1 MNMCQHIG
9 LQENVPLRPE
19 ISLYV
24 LIFSYWV
31 SMKPL
36 GYVFFVLPP
45 LKRNIIDKEELNFEV
60 ICFVFLKVSFGNMK

>member
-1 MNMCQHIG
+1 MCLHIG
-9 LQENVPLRPE
+9 LEENASFQPE

-24 LIFSYWV
+24 LIFSYWL
-31 SMKPL
+31 SMKPF

-45 LKRNIIDKEELNFEV
+45 LKRSITDKEELNFEV